1 MPGHWVVSGMTEDSQ
16 QLSHAAAGEPTPRA
30 RSTGELLAAERADT
44 AAQITDLV
52 RDLSG
57 IFEASADVAI
67 DDEHDPEGATIAFE
81 RAQVSALLARARQR
95 LTDLDDALARLENGS
110 YGICER
116 CGSPIGAERLAF
128 RPSSRTCIT
137 CAAVRAR

>member
-1 MPGHWVVSGMTEDSQ
+1 MRACQRGARCNPPGTHN
-16 QLSHAAAGEPTPRA
+16 
-30 RSTGELLAAERADT
+30 ELLAAERADT

-95 LTDLDDALARLENGS
+95 LTDLDDALARLENGG

-116 CGSPIGAERLAF
+116 CGNPISAEPLAV
-128 RPSSRTCIT
+128 RPSSRTCIA
-137 CAAVRAR
+137 CAAVRTR

>member
-1 MPGHWVVSGMTEDSQ
+1 MPGHRVAPGVTEGDQ
-16 QLSHAAAGEPTPRA
+16 QLSHAAPSEPTPPA
-30 RSTGELLAAERADT
+30 RSTRELLTAERADT
-44 AAQITDLV
+44 AAQITDLA

-57 IFEASADVAI
+57 IFEASSDVAI

-81 RAQVSALLARARQR
+81 RAQVTALLARARQR
-95 LTDLDDALARLENGS
+95 LTDLDDALARLENGG

-116 CGSPIGAERLAF
+116 CGNPIGAERLAV

-137 CAAVRAR
+137 CAALRTR